1 MLERVAGQSSGMGYC
16 DEVFAGEINERER
29 FGIVHRCSDRSEEC
43 ICLFCAS
50 KLDCVE
56 ELADVE
62 SVSCVDGAK
71 GLDRVQGLDGAEG
84 LDCIAGLDDTEGV
97 DCVCGLL
104 VCVHGI
110 DEEGLYGEPSCGGAA
125 TGVAAVGAA
134 DVAAFGAAGVAAVG
148 IAAGGGADG
157 AVGGADG
164 AVGIAAGGGAD
175 GAVGVAAGGGATGA
189 VAGDDTVPVASVALD
204 GTDCDELTSANRCCS
219 IIQINIT
226 QLPVSYDCHTLST
239 TL

>member
-1 MLERVAGQSSGMGYC
+1 MLDRVAGQSSGMGFC

-29 FGIVHRCSDRSEEC
+29 FGIVHRSSDRSEEC
-43 ICLFCAS
+43 ICLFRAS

-84 LDCIAGLDDTEGV
+84 LDRIAGLDDTEGV

-134 DVAAFGAAGVAAVG
+134 DVAAFGAAGVA
-148 IAAGGGADG
+148 
-157 AVGGADG
+157 